1 MQHLPEAPAAATC
14 ISPAAAPPPRAAAPD
29 RPVEP
34 GHALLAR
41 DADEGVH
48 GALVERGAR
57 GLAHFYAHVL
67 RLQPRLDNPE
77 RVGDEH
83 RGRARAGRGRHV
95 HRRRLR
101 PARVDARADGH
112 LQPLVRRKVDLGR
125 RGGEAGRE
133 EETHGVGSR
142 GPGPFLARAGRQ
154 SVTQVP
160 PRSPP
165 SLGAAQTAWARAPYT
180 APARPLPALSW
191 RGRLRRAEQGGA
203 GEHGLLERGQPKPA
217 RRYVPAP
224 RGSPPEPP
232 PSLPP
237 SELAPG
243 LPSPPMPVYRMAALP
258 CTWSRVLSTSKG
270 HTTVAVM
277 APAREGSERQVG

>member
-1 MQHLPEAPAAATC
+1 MTTCITPSSEGPSPLRGGGREGRGGRGVGFSQQRRQRQREMAATMQHLPEAPAAATC

-203 GEHGLLERGQPKPA
+203 GVSAWPKQF
-217 RRYVPAP
+217 
-224 RGSPPEPP
+224 S
-232 PSLPP
+232 
-237 SELAPG
+237 
-243 LPSPPMPVYRMAALP
+243 AA
-258 CTWSRVLSTSKG
+258 S
-270 HTTVAVM
+270 H
-277 APAREGSERQVG
+277 